1 MFKWFK
7 KKNAMPRT
15 EAEFDVLGD
24 MPFTLN
30 GREYV
35 LPRADF
41 LGFFIGWSKN
51 GFLGD
56 ADSLAYDLESI
67 PMIMKITKSDGMF
80 EDDLKRMEIAKQII
94 DQLLEIGVIE
104 KNSGSIGLRIS
115 KRGEAIRQY
124 YILKL
129 GMRGNYLCHMDK
141 FESA

>member
-24 MPFTLN
+24 MPFTFG
-30 GREYV
+30 GRKYV
-35 LPRADF
+35 LSQADF
-41 LGFFIGWSKN
+41 LGLFIGWSKN
-51 GFLGD
+51 GFLGKTD
-56 ADSLAYDLESI
+56 ALASRLGKV
-67 PMIMKITKSDGMF
+67 PAIMELTTGGSMHQVH
-80 EDDLKRMEIAKQII
+80 LKHLAIAGQLI

-104 KNSGSIGLRIS
+104 KNNRGITWRIS